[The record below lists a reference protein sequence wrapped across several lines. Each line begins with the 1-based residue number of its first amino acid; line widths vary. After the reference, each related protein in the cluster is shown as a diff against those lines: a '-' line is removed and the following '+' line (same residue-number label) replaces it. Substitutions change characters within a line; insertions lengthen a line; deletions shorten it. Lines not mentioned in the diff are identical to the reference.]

1 MPIDKIGSTANMTIA
16 VEVQTAVKKQEKHYQ
31 ETSRGDVVSIGKSEA
46 INATQVRWPP
56 LFPIGHTQG
65 IYTIDE

>member
-1 MPIDKIGSTANMTIA
+1 MTIVA
-16 VEVQTAVKKQEKHYQ
+16 EAQTAVKKQEKHYK
-31 ETSRGDVVSIGKSEA
+31 ETSHGDVVSIGKSEA